1 MKSNFML
8 RKQKQKERSSK
19 ASEFRISSYSIR
31 ISSENFA
38 LNKSHEASGNF
49 YQNVSTLS

>member
-8 RKQKQKERSSK
+8 RKQKQKEKSK

-31 ISSENFA
+31 ISSETFA